1 MMKSKKIK
9 NPHKFILLS
18 TIPIFIL
25 VFVFAFFSIINSD
38 AEPNRKLKLTQE
50 EKDWLADHQDK
61 LILYF
66 NTEFPPMEF
75 ISDNGEFIGLGADIF
90 KIVEQRLDIKFKK
103 IAMPDWNQHLK
114 ALETGECA
122 IAPTIAKT
130 PERESFAFF
139 TDAYTVVPVVIIA
152 KRTDKREI
160 TLDQL
165 EGKKLAVVSG
175 YATEQYLNDLS
186 LLYHFNVMPYKNV
199 TEALHSVSFGQT
211 DALVENLAVAA
222 YFIEKNNIPN
232 LQVVGQTD
240 YSFSLSIGISRHYPL
255 LYSSIQ
261 KALRSISNHEMRDV
275 SKKWIQLDTSYG
287 LDPLTWIIL
296 KLVALFVIFLIIG
309 LVLISL
315 ILKHRLKVRLID
327 LHRSEEKYK
336 RLAEKSP
343 AVVFQLLTKSKKNI
357 SFSYINESV
366 YELTGIHA
374 HDLMNDSSLFFK
386 KIYKDDYRKFYHSAV
401 ASAKH
406 LQAFSNVFRFLKNEQ
421 IIYLSPQSTPELL
434 PDGSILWD
442 GFCIDVTDQIKSEA
456 KLKESEE
463 KYRRIAENTSDI
475 IWATDMN
482 LKTYFVSQSV
492 YKVLGYTVKEYLS
505 RNLQDNYTPESL
517 KIINQV
523 FEENLKLESDPNA
536 DKNRNRIFEVQQI
549 KSDGSLL
556 WVSLNASFMRDE
568 SGKTI
573 GIQGV
578 TRDISELKAAELK
591 QEKLQEQLMHAQK
604 MESVGRLAGGVAHD
618 FNNMLGVI
626 IGHAELAFL
635 KVNPDDSIY
644 NNLFEIKNAA
654 ERSAN
659 LTRQLLAFARRQAIE
674 PKVIDLN
681 VTIEGMLKML
691 RRLIG
696 EDITL
701 EWHPKA
707 KLWNVKVDPSQIDQ
721 ILANLCVN
729 ARDAIVSNG
738 KLIIETDNVSINQNQ
753 LSINPDF
760 YIGNFVR
767 ISVTDNG
774 SGIDK
779 ETLSHIFEPFFTTK
793 EIGKGTGLGLATIY
807 GAVKQN
813 NGFIDVQSEL
823 GKGTSF
829 SIYFP
834 QYIDENN
841 EDRSVDSEEHIPGG
855 NETIL
860 LVEDEPAILSLGVMM
875 LENLGYEVLA
885 TGSSLDALK
894 IAKEKNG
901 KIDLLLTD
909 VIMPQMNGRELI
921 DRMIESYPKLKY
933 IFMSGYTSNI
943 IAPHGVLKEGIF
955 FIQKPFTL
963 SNLAITIRK
972 VLDQKD

>member
-1 MMKSKKIK
+1 MKKHDLIANS
-9 NPHKFILLS
+9 HKLIFWS
-18 TIPIFIL
+18 GIPIIIL
-25 VFVFAFFSIINSD
+25 VFIFVFFSIINSE

-50 EKDWLADHQDK
+50 EKDWLANNQDK

-75 ISDNGEFIGLGADIF
+75 ISEKGAFIGLGADIF
-90 KIVEQRLDIKFKK
+90 SIVEQKLDVKFKK
-103 IAMPDWNQHLK
+103 IAMPDWNRHLK

-130 PERESFAFF
+130 AERESFAFF
-139 TDAYTVVPVVIIA
+139 TDPYAVVPVVIIA
-152 KRTDKREI
+152 KRSENNQI
-160 TLDQL
+160 SLDQL
-165 EGKKLAVVSG
+165 TNKKVAVVSG
-175 YATEQYLNDLS
+175 YATELYLKDLS
-186 LLYHFNVMPYKNV
+186 LLHHFKVIPYKNV
-199 TEALHSVSFGQT
+199 TEGLHSVSFGET
-211 DALVENLAVAA
+211 DAFVENLAVAA
-222 YFIEKNNIPN
+222 YFIEKDNIPN
-232 LQVVGQTD
+232 LQVVGKTD

-261 KALRSISNHEMRDV
+261 KAVKSISPNEMREV
-275 SKKWIQLDTSYG
+275 SRRWIQLDTSYG

-315 ILKHRLKVRLID
+315 ILKHRLKIRLIE
-327 LHRSEEKYK
+327 LRHSEEKYK

-343 AVVFQLLTKSKKNI
+343 AVVFQIAMLKDKKVI
-357 SFSYINESV
+357 FSYVSESV
-366 YELTGIHA
+366 FELTGVHA
-374 HDLMNDSSLFFK
+374 LDIMNDSSLFFD
-386 KIYKDDYRKFYHSAV
+386 KIHREDYKEFYQNV
-401 ASAKH
+401 MDSAKYLH
-406 LQAFSNVFRFLKNEQ
+406 PFSFNFRFFKNDQ
-421 IIYLSPQSTPELL
+421 IVYLAPHSTPELL
-434 PDGSILWD
+434 ADGSVLWD
-442 GFCIDVTDQIKSEA
+442 GYCIDVTDQIKSEQA
-456 KLKESEE
+456 LKESEE

-482 LKTYFVSQSV
+482 LKTFFVSQSV
-492 YKVLGYTVKEYLS
+492 YKVLGYTVKEYLCRS
-505 RNLQDNYTPESL
+505 IQDNYTPESL
-517 KIINQV
+517 KVISQV
-523 FEENLKLESDPNA
+523 FEENLKLESDPTA

-549 KSDGSLL
+549 KADGSLL

-568 SGKTI
+568 SGKAI

-578 TRDISELKAAELK
+578 TRDISELKAAEQE

-635 KVNPDDSIY
+635 KVNPNDSIY

-659 LTRQLLAFARRQAIE
+659 LTRQLLAFARKQAIE

-707 KLWNVKVDPSQIDQ
+707 SLWNVKVDPSQIDQ

-738 KLIIETDNVSINQNQ
+738 KLIIETDNVSINQYQ
-753 LSINPDF
+753 LSLNPDF
-760 YIGNFVR
+760 YAGNFVK

-779 ETLSHIFEPFFTTK
+779 ETLTHIFEPFFTTK

-813 NGFIDVQSEL
+813 NGFIHVDSEV
-823 GKGTSF
+823 GKGTTF
-829 SIYFP
+829 NIYFP
-834 QYIDENN
+834 QFINENN
-841 EDRSVDSEEHIPGG
+841 DDNLDNKDHAIPGG

-860 LVEDEPAILSLGVMM
+860 LVEDEPSILNLGLMM
-875 LENLGYEVLA
+875 LENLGYNVLA
-885 TGSSLDALK
+885 TGSSLDALR
-894 IAKEKNG
+894 IAKERQG

-921 DRMIESYPKLKY
+921 DRMMELYPDLKF

-943 IAPHGVLKEGIF
+943 IAPHGVLKEGIT

-963 SNLAITIRK
+963 SNLALTIRK
-972 VLDQKD
+972 VLDH